1 MKDANTILS
10 SYGTTVFEVMSRLAM
25 EHKAINLGQGFP
37 DGRGPVDVLQA
48 AATALLEK
56 PNQYPPML
64 GLPELR
70 QAVAA
75 NNKRFYDFEV
85 DWQQE
90 VMVTSGATEA
100 LAACLF
106 GLINPGDEV
115 VLIEPLYDSYLPIV
129 RRAGGIPRLVR
140 VAPPDWALPREA
152 LAQAFSPRT
161 KLLLLNTPQ
170 NPAGK
175 VFSEEELLF
184 LADLLQKYDALAVCD
199 EVYEHITFDGRR
211 HIPLITLPGMR
222 ERCLRIGSAGKTFS
236 LTGWKVGY
244 VTAPAPLLAAVSK
257 AHQFLMFTTPPN
269 LQHAVAFGLN
279 QGDAYFDGL
288 TAEMEAKRDRLTSGL
303 NAIGF
308 QVLPCEG
315 TYFLTAGFGDLPVA
329 GADVDICR
337 TLTVDAGVT
346 AIPMGAFFQEGDV
359 EGYLRFCF
367 CKSDGV
373 LDEAVA
379 RLARYF
385 GVDVPEEA
393 GPSKSASAG

>member
-1 MKDANTILS
+1 MKDPNAILS

-37 DGRGPVDVLQA
+37 DGPGPANVLEV
-48 AATALLEK
+48 AATALKEK
-56 PNQYPPML
+56 ANQYPPML
-64 GLPELR
+64 GLPALR

-75 NNKRFYDFEV
+75 NNARFFDLEV

-140 VAPPDWALPREA
+140 IAPPDWALPREA
-152 LAQAFSPRT
+152 LAQVFNPRT
-161 KLLLLNTPQ
+161 KLLLLNTPH

-175 VFSEEELLF
+175 VYSEEELLF
-184 LADLLQKYDALAVCD
+184 LGDLLLKYDAMAICD

-211 HIPLITLPGMR
+211 HVPMMTLPGLR

-244 VTAPAPLLAAVSK
+244 VTAAAPLLAAVSK
-257 AHQFLMFTTPPN
+257 AHQFLMFATPPN

-279 QGDAYFDGL
+279 QDNRYFDGL
-288 TAEMEAKRDRLTSGL
+288 TAEMEAKRDRLAGGL
-303 NAIGF
+303 KAIGF
-308 QVLPCEG
+308 QVLACEG

-337 TLTVDAGVT
+337 DLTVDAGVT
-346 AIPMGAFFQEGDV
+346 AIPMGAFYQEGDV
-359 EGYLRFCF
+359 AGYLRFCF

-385 GVDVPEEA
+385 GVAVPVGDSQVSEA
-393 GPSKSASAG
+393 M